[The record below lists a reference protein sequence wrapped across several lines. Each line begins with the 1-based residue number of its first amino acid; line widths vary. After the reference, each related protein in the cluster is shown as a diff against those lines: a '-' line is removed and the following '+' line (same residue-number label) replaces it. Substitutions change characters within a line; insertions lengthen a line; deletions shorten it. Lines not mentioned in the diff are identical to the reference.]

1 MWVLSYLVWRC
12 DISVEF
18 KHLTPH
24 IVVSSLFDTP
34 SIGTSMTPFP
44 PYHPVCHVATRF
56 DDVTTHTP
64 TMLPA
69 VVGFQCSVCLRL
81 HAHVIVISA
90 SVLITTLAP
99 QGKIVLSFPP

>member
-1 MWVLSYLVWRC
+1 MLSLN
-12 DISVEF
+12 
-18 KHLTPH
+18 H
-24 IVVSSLFDTP
+24 
-34 SIGTSMTPFP
+34 
-44 PYHPVCHVATRF
+44 PYRHVATRL

-81 HAHVIVISA
+81 HVIVTSL

-99 QGKIVLSFPP
+99 QGKMVLSFPP